1 MEHCALGVLLSMLV
15 FDYCLVL
22 LAEATIWERGGGGS
36 WERGGGGRG
45 YAFIY
50 TPKHFFFLF
59 FMYGL
64 SDRISKY
71 HVINLKTVMKI
82 DITLIII
89 TVHYEYLKKNY
100 T

>member
-1 MEHCALGVLLSMLV
+1 MKYV
-15 FDYCLVL
+15 
-22 LAEATIWERGGGGS
+22 TKKGGGGS

-45 YAFIY
+45 YALYNIY
-50 TPKHFFFLF
+50 LNISFSYF
-59 FMYGL
+59 FMYCL